1 MRPIKLTIEG
11 LNSFETKQELDF
23 SQLAGGV
30 FGIFGKTGSGKST
43 ILDAITLALY
53 GKVERTK
60 QNVDFVN
67 TKCSKAVVSFD
78 FEIFIS
84 GENKRYE
91 ITRVFSKKKNGK
103 DLDASAELYQI
114 KGDEKVL
121 VEEGQTKVNDKIF
134 GIIGLGVNEFE
145 KCIALPQGEFAA
157 FLKAKPSER
166 TEIMSNIFNL
176 SRYGE
181 TLSNNVKAKLN
192 EFDKEVSVL
201 TASSEMVEYA
211 TDEKVAES
219 KTALD
224 ETKAVYDDKSNTLKD
239 TSEAWAKLKQTHE
252 KLENLK
258 NLKIELENLENSKA
272 DIEKLQKE
280 ITKSQIANVLKSDYN
295 KMKKDDTDVKELTEK
310 LSSLNELK
318 LQKQS
323 SLAESETDYTNLK
336 SVYDSKII
344 ELNSKIARLQEIAHY
359 DEEIK
364 SCTEKRT
371 ETEEQIKAKEK
382 ERTEELENN
391 AYLDSDISKLQE
403 QIDQIDDFIN
413 TNKAD
418 VELTYALEQT
428 KDIESE
434 LLLIDDMYKKVEA
447 LIDQTNEDL
456 KTVQEEYNESIN
468 QEKLL
473 QQQREKIENSIG
485 VAFEDANSSH
495 FDKLRACD
503 KQLDGMNEVKTNL
516 QKVDELIAKLSFDSE
531 TKLNIINQVETEIRS
546 SQQSLTNIE
555 ESITKK
561 EVELSSLQ
569 TEREEMLGENV
580 ISMISEHLQVGDNC
594 PVCSSPVSTKI
605 YSEKN
610 DLSSIEGEIERCKT
624 ELKNLRFE
632 RDKIFAS
639 MVSLKTRAEFERNQ
653 IENNNIEIKVLHDS
667 KNKLYQRFVDNND
680 ASPENFEKLYSL
692 IESAVESLE
701 ELIELQDR
709 VRIEEGYAL
718 VRKTQAGTKITIYKS
733 YTESLI
739 DMLYDLQKKKA
750 EREFVIMNVHE
761 KYTNLAEFK
770 KQIAE
775 GKNIELAIDTKKE
788 ERANLK
794 DKQFEIMAEKSKSD
808 LKIATI
814 NAEIQVLEEKVLNL
828 NKTIADAKTKML
840 SSGVP
845 NGVMVAEEQKETE
858 KAIAALSSQYTE
870 KQSLFET
877 CKEALSRVEN
887 DYAVSSTILVSKEAE
902 LKTLTTKVNQSLELN
917 EFSSYED
924 LESCFADSSVLKLKQ
939 EKVNSYNDSHRVLKS
954 QIDAIEAEKLEPVD
968 EEHLKEL
975 ETQINELNEEVKSL
989 SETVGK
995 LSAEYERIASDNS
1008 KLKEFTATLAESK
1021 RQYDLAKELSSVLR
1035 GKALAEYICEDY
1047 LQRITESA
1055 NQKLEILMDGRY
1067 TLRFENKEF
1076 LVEDNFNDGKTRPA
1090 NTLSGGETFIVSL
1103 SLALSISDA
1112 IAMLS
1117 SRSMDFFFLDEGF
1130 GTLDNELCS
1139 IVVNSLYKLESQNL
1153 KIGLISHVI
1162 ELEESIKNKVIVTKG
1177 TNGTKLKIEHSL

>member
-1 MRPIKLTIEG
+1 MRPIKLLIEG

-91 ITRVFSKKKNGK
+91 ITRTFSKKKNGK

-114 KGDEKVL
+114 KGDEKIL
-121 VEEGQTKVNDKIF
+121 IEEGQTKVNDKIF

-181 TLSNNVKAKLN
+181 TLSNNVKLKLN

-211 TDEKVAES
+211 TDEKVAEA
-219 KTALD
+219 KTVLD
-224 ETKAVYDDKSNTLKD
+224 DTKSVYDDKSATLKN
-239 TSEAWAKLKQTHE
+239 TSETWAKLKQTHE

-280 ITKSQIANVLKSDYN
+280 ITKNQIANVLKSDYN
-295 KMKKDDTDVKELTEK
+295 KMKKDDADVKELTEK

-323 SLAESETDYTNLK
+323 SLAEAETDYTNLK

-364 SCTEKRT
+364 ICTEKRT
-371 ETEEQIKAKEK
+371 ETEELIKVKEK

-391 AYLDSDISKLQE
+391 AYLDADISKLQE

-413 TNKAD
+413 ANKAD

-485 VAFEDANSSH
+485 VAFEDANASH

-503 KQLDGMNEVKTNL
+503 KQLDGMNEVKNNL

-555 ESITKK
+555 DSITKK

-594 PVCSSPVSTKI
+594 PVCSSSVTTKI

-610 DLSSIEGEIERCKT
+610 DLGSIEGEIERCKT

-667 KNKLYQRFVDNND
+667 KNNLYQRFVDNND

-718 VRKTQAGTKITIYKS
+718 VRKTQAGTKITIYKA

-794 DKQFEIMAEKSKSD
+794 DKQFEIMTEKSKSD

-814 NAEIQVLEEKVLNL
+814 SAEIQVLEEKVSNL

-858 KAIAALSSQYTE
+858 KAIAELSSQYTE

-902 LKTLTTKVNQSLELN
+902 LKTLTAKVNQSLELN

-939 EKVNSYNDSHRVLKS
+939 EKVNSYNDSHRVLKT
-954 QIDAIEAEKLEPVD
+954 QIDAIEAEHLEPVD
-968 EEHLKEL
+968 EELLKEL
-975 ETQINELNEEVKSL
+975 ETQINELNEEVKAL

-995 LSAEYERIASDNS
+995 LSAEYERIASDNA
-1008 KLKEFTATLAESK
+1008 KLKEFTSSLAESK

-1153 KIGLISHVI
+1153 KIGLISHVV

-1177 TNGTKLKIEHSL
+1177 ANGTKLKIEHSL